1 MQQDSPVRTMN
12 RFWARFTPLLL
23 DSEPLA
29 AGIAGVLLLAIWL
42 FGG

>member
-1 MQQDSPVRTMN
+1 MK

-29 AGIAGVLLLAIWL
+29 AGIAGALLLLAIWL